1 MIEHEKAIY
10 GGFMKRVKIARE
22 KRVRVV
28 DSDAKDWFLA
38 IDCCLT

>member
-1 MIEHEKAIY
+1 
-10 GGFMKRVKIARE
+10 MKKVKIARE

-28 DSDAKDWFLA
+28 DSDAIDWFSA